1 MDEFRLDLVF
11 HHAGLHGFQD
21 PEEGVGIDL
30 GRSSDQLHFAR
41 LFDAAQLV
49 HDRRASFVFVQRIG
63 LLDLFGQS
71 VFLSGDGHR
80 GPEVFISVEVYFIG
94 LAHQVLQQCIALV
107 VPQHR
112 CDPALL
118 YGLCLTQF
126 GSFPNGDLFIG
137 LAHKEDLPVLF
148 LEGIGEEK
156 KQSLLLI
163 DPRQIQQ
170 IPVLNEGHGAVGI
183 CRQDVVGGEQGQ
195 GARFH

>member
-1 MDEFRLDLVF
+1 MDELRFDLVF
-11 HHAGLHGFQD
+11 HHAGLHGFQNA
-21 PEEGVGIDL
+21 EEGLGIDL
-30 GRSSDQLHFAR
+30 GGLSDKAHFAR

-112 CDPALL
+112 CDPAPLCGL
-118 YGLCLTQF
+118 YLT
-126 GSFPNGDLFIG
+126 
-137 LAHKEDLPVLF
+137 
-148 LEGIGEEK
+148 
-156 KQSLLLI
+156 
-163 DPRQIQQ
+163 
-170 IPVLNEGHGAVGI
+170 
-183 CRQDVVGGEQGQ
+183 
-195 GARFH
+195 